1 MIYYRIEWE
10 GGQFTSREW
19 GEIVSHPQFTAGTLF
34 EYIPGLGF
42 VAI

>member
-1 MIYYRIEWE
+1 MIYYRLEWP

-19 GEIVSHPQFTAGTLF
+19 AAIASHPQFSAGTLF

-42 VAI
+42 VAL

>member
-1 MIYYRIEWE
+1 MHYYRLEWT
-10 GGQFTSREW
+10 GGQFTSRELS
-19 GEIVSHPQFTAGTLF
+19 EILNHPQFTAGTLF